1 MQDPQSI
8 LKLPPSNLESSTNR
22 RSQKSGGR
30 FDFEDGGTYCGG
42 WEDGKAHG
50 HGVCTGPKHQGAYA
64 GAWNYG
70 FEVSG
75 VYNWPSG
82 SHYEGQWQNGRRHG
96 LGVERRGRHVYRGE
110 WSNEGQKGRYGVRQ
124 STTSTAKYEG
134 TWNKGFQDGYG
145 VETYADGGFY
155 QGQWLEGKRH
165 GHGIR
170 TSAPF
175 GLASHYKTKN
185 MTTSMSSLRSNEDT
199 GDKRSTR
206 IEETRGGFV
215 LTGQSG
221 DLLTRRNSFDD
232 KSKKGFLSGLK
243 KKQKSAG
250 DLDKRGTMTSGSI
263 RSTTSAVSWLSTG
276 SSHSNMTARSVHTE
290 SNASFSLEED
300 LLDPSITE
308 TYSGE
313 WKKDKREGFGIAE
326 RSDGLKYIGEWSN
339 NRKHGYGITIFQDG
353 KIEEG
358 KYKNNVLITSQ
369 KKRHLFY
376 SRSRK
381 FQERIKSSESSAQRA
396 SKMAL
401 QRADIAISRQGT
413 AQIRAEEADHQSELA
428 RIDSEHA
435 ILAAREF
442 SPDFKP
448 AVLERF
454 EKLRYRNAY
463 LPKLEMNNVIQSS
476 QNQTTNQLYQRD
488 KIESHPIPNTMYSQQ
503 PAVSP
508 QTDLSQFVSNHQITL
523 NKKQQLLQQHLQQ
536 QQQQPMMSMQA
547 PTISNTTNAFEN
559 NEINK
564 PDKVLNLYSD
574 HKQNVLN
581 LQTTHNENLINNNN
595 IYMDHTHIKT
605 DEKSSQFRKSSLHNM
620 KPPTLK
626 NINNNQQSSIDFY
639 DHYKR
644 PPSRDSSTDR
654 YTRAASRL
662 SGGSR
667 LTSRQPS
674 VDKTNIVTEPAASS
688 TPVRKSS
695 ETTPINNKN
704 TNAIGSMN
712 GSISQQPQMSKLQQA
727 NTFPEYAPFEEI
739 ILRQR
744 TLGQDIVPSLLQP
757 KRTESLFVPPKPMGQ
772 NVAVSKVLKSANI
785 SVNLNRKK
793 SLPDFQG
800 MSVPT
805 DTMSREEV
813 SALGSARREEVRRQ
827 LELNEKLKANPLLYL
842 VSPQMKDWISRQQL
856 VLLVLIVNILLAIIF
871 FKILT

>member
-1 MQDPQSI
+1 MQDQQSI
-8 LKLPPSNLESSTNR
+8 LKPPPSNLEPSLNR

-75 VYNWPSG
+75 IYNWPSG

-145 VETYADGGFY
+145 VETLPME
-155 QGQWLEGKRH
+155 WLEGKRH

-185 MTTSMSSLRSNEDT
+185 MATSMSSLRSNEDT

-206 IEETRGGFV
+206 IEESRGGFV
-215 LTGQSG
+215 LTGHSG
-221 DLLTRRNSFDD
+221 DTLTRRNSFDD

-353 KIEEG
+353 RIEEG
-358 KYKNNVLITSQ
+358 KYKNNILITKAFILFTI
-369 KKRHLFY
+369 KKR
-376 SRSRK
+376 K
-381 FQERIKSSESSAQRA
+381 FCTTSFEK
-396 SKMAL
+396 AL

-413 AQIRAEEADHQSELA
+413 AQTRAEEADHQAEIA
-428 RIDSEHA
+428 RIDCEHA
-435 ILAAREF
+435 IMAAREF

-454 EKLRYRNAY
+454 EKLRYRNTY
-463 LPKLEMNNVIQSS
+463 LPKYEMNNTIQSS
-476 QNQTTNQLYQRD
+476 QNQLYYKQQQQQQRD
-488 KIESHPIPNTMYSQQ
+488 KIESHPIPDTMYSQK

-508 QTDLSQFVSNHQITL
+508 QTDLSQFVSNQQAL
-523 NKKQQLLQQHLQQ
+523 NKKQQAMMSSLSSSSMH
-536 QQQQPMMSMQA
+536 QQPPQS
-547 PTISNTTNAFEN
+547 PSTVSTSINAFQNQN
-559 NEINK
+559 NELINNK
-564 PDKVLNLYSD
+564 PDKVLNVYPD
-574 HKQNVLN
+574 RKENVLN
-581 LQTTHNENLINNNN
+581 LQTSTSHNENIINNNN
-595 IYMDHTHIKT
+595 IYMDPQIHIKDVPNAT
-605 DEKSSQFRKSSLHNM
+605 DEKSLHQFRKSSLHNV

-644 PPSRDSSTDR
+644 PPSRDSSIDR

-674 VDKTNIVTEPAASS
+674 IDKTNIVTEPITSS

-695 ETTPINNKN
+695 AEAPATNNITK
-704 TNAIGSMN
+704 NAIGSMN
-712 GSISQQPQMSKLQQA
+712 GK
-727 NTFPEYAPFEEI
+727 YHAPFEDI

-744 TLGQDIVPSLLQP
+744 TLGQDIIPSPLQP
-757 KRTESLFVPPKPMGQ
+757 KRTESLFVPPKPAGQ
-772 NVAVSKVLKSANI
+772 NVTVSKVLKNMEWFPQDDEEEEISFSPALLARRASESWIDTSLSVESANI
-785 SVNLNRKK
+785 AVNLNRKK

-800 MSVPT
+800 LPLPS

-813 SALGSARREEVRRQ
+813 SALGSARREEVRR
-827 LELNEKLKANPLLYL
+827 LDFKA
-842 VSPQMKDWISRQQL
+842 KTGISGTIRQH
-856 VLLVLIVNILLAIIF
+856 F
-871 FKILT
+871 R